1 MEGLIR
7 NMNRGPK
14 TPSEKIIELA
24 MERDKVYDKI
34 NALEKSVESS
44 KENGYKDD
52 FAPTKI
58 KMLTEYKK
66 ELGKQIKKL
75 VDET

>member
-1 MEGLIR
+1 
-7 NMNRGPK
+7 
-14 TPSEKIIELA
+14 

-34 NALEKSVESS
+34 KSLEKSVESS

-52 FAPTKI
+52 LATTQI

-66 ELGKQIKKL
+66 ELGKHIKKL